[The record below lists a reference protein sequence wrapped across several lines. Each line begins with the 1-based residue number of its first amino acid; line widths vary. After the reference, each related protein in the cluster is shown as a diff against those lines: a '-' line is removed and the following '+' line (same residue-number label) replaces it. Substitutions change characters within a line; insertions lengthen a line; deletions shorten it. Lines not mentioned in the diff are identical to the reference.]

1 MIKILVVQVV
11 YEYCLFAMAAIQ
23 TFQRRTESM
32 ADTTDQ
38 GKNRQ
43 EEQMAGGP
51 VSAGAA
57 NESAP
62 YKQNKQPTD
71 DAAKQTNA
79 DYEALV
85 GNRDLGTV
93 GGGNIPG
100 GSGPQG
106 GISTSD
112 STVQSGGTPGGSM
125 GGGETERGSVKDS
138 DVGTPPQAK
147 NTVDKHAQSNLGG
160 RSPGQGGTSMG
171 DRDAKQGRLGEEATD
186 SMSSRAPDKIHQKQD
201 Q

>member
-1 MIKILVVQVV
+1 
-11 YEYCLFAMAAIQ
+11 
-23 TFQRRTESM
+23 M

-38 GKNRQ
+38 DKSRQ

-71 DAAKQTNA
+71 NAAQQSNA
-79 DYEALV
+79 DYEAMV
-85 GNRDLGTV
+85 SKRDMGTV

-100 GSGPQG
+100 GNGPQG

-112 STVQSGGTPGGSM
+112 STVQSGGTAGGNT

-138 DVGTPPQAK
+138 AADTPPQAK

-160 RSPGQGGTSMG
+160 RSPGQAGTSMG
-171 DRDAKQGRLGEEATD
+171 DQDATQGRSGEEMTD
-186 SMSSRAPDKIHQKQD
+186 PMSSRAPDKIHQKQD

>member
-1 MIKILVVQVV
+1 
-11 YEYCLFAMAAIQ
+11 
-23 TFQRRTESM
+23 M

-38 GKNRQ
+38 DKSRQ

-51 VSAGAA
+51 VSAGAS

-62 YKQNKQPTD
+62 FKQNKQTTD
-71 DAAKQTNA
+71 DTGKQGNA

-85 GNRDLGTV
+85 SKRDMGTV

-106 GISTSD
+106 GISSSD
-112 STVQSGGTPGGSM
+112 STVQSKGTPRGST

-138 DVGTPPQAK
+138 DASTPPQAV

-160 RSPGQGGTSMG
+160 RSPGQAGTSMG
-171 DRDAKQGRLGEEATD
+171 DQDATQGRPGEEITD
-186 SMSSRAPDKIHQKQD
+186 PMSSRAPDKIYQKQD
-201 Q
+201 E